1 MAKQHTARRGSGAA
15 ATKNQPGNQTPNTPD
30 INESEIARLK
40 VDQLRDRLRRRG
52 VTGTADM
59 RKPDLV
65 DALIQALR
73 EGRKTTRSR
82 AGSGSGRDRASSA
95 SGPGR
100 RGPGGRPGT
109 APRGRGTG
117 GEQPGNQTP
126 NTPEVNESEI
136 ARLTVD
142 QLRDRLRRRG
152 VTGTADM
159 RKPDLVDALIQA
171 LREGRKTTRSRGNSG
186 SHSSSSSGSRGSSG
200 STARRSGG
208 EQPGNQTPNTPEV
221 NESEIARLTVDQLRD
236 RLRRRGVTGTADM
249 RKPDLVDALIQALRE
264 GRKTTRSRGA
274 SGSHG
279 NSSSRG
285 GSGSHGNSGSRAS
298 SGSRGGSG
306 SATRRSATTVGA
318 APDATE
324 LADVERRAAELADV
338 APQAP
343 EVEEVER
350 RAAELEGAGTE
361 ATPLPALP
369 ASPADRTP
377 AARDEGA
384 RVPRRRSGAHDTVP
398 DDGDR
403 QPVRVTGD
411 ARSGASTVAAADRV
425 VASMVPPEVDRV
437 DEVVTPEGTMITTA
451 AGQAVESVD
460 SPPLPGTRKPRP

>member
-15 ATKNQPGNQTPNTPD
+15 ATRNQPGNQTPNTPD

-52 VTGTADM
+52 ITGTADM

-65 DALIQALR
+65 DALVQALR

-82 AGSGSGRDRASSA
+82 GGSGSGRDRASSA

-100 RGPGGRPGT
+100 RGTGGRPGT
-109 APRGRGTG
+109 APRGRGNG

-126 NTPEVNESEI
+126 NTPDVNESEI

-159 RKPDLVDALIQA
+159 RKPDLVDALVQA
-171 LREGRKTTRSRGNSG
+171 LREGRKTTRSGGGSG
-186 SHSSSSSGSRGSSG
+186 SQGGSG

-249 RKPDLVDALIQALRE
+249 RKPDLVDALVQALRE
-264 GRKTTRSRGA
+264 GRKTTRSG
-274 SGSHG
+274 
-279 NSSSRG
+279 G
-285 GSGSHGNSGSRAS
+285 GSGSQ
-298 SGSRGGSG
+298 GGSG
-306 SATRRSATTVGA
+306 STTRRSATPADA
-318 APDATE
+318 APDTTE
-324 LADVERRAAELADV
+324 LAEVERRAAELADV

-350 RAAELEGAGTE
+350 RAAELEGVGAE

-369 ASPADRTP
+369 ASPADR
-377 AARDEGA
+377 AQRDGKDGSSGA
-384 RVPRRRSGAHDTVP
+384 RVPRHRSGAHDAVA
-398 DDGDR
+398 DAGDR

-411 ARSGASTVAAADRV
+411 AGPGAASTVAAADRV

-437 DEVVTPEGTMITTA
+437 DEVVTPEGTMITTG

>member
-30 INESEIARLK
+30 VNESEIARLK

-59 RKPDLV
+59 RKPELV

-73 EGRKTTRSR
+73 EGRRTTRSR
-82 AGSGSGRDRASSA
+82 GSSGSGGGSGSAS
-95 SGPGR
+95 R
-100 RGPGGRPGT
+100 RST
-109 APRGRGTG
+109 

-152 VTGTADM
+152 VTGTTDM
-159 RKPDLVDALIQA
+159 RKPDLVDALVQA
-171 LREGRKTTRSRGNSG
+171 LVEGRKATRSRSG
-186 SHSSSSSGSRGSSG
+186 SGSGGGSGSRGSS
-200 STARRSGG
+200 A
-208 EQPGNQTPNTPEV
+208 
-221 NESEIARLTVDQLRD
+221 
-236 RLRRRGVTGTADM
+236 
-249 RKPDLVDALIQALRE
+249 
-264 GRKTTRSRGA
+264 SRA
-274 SGSHG
+274 SS
-279 NSSSRG
+279 
-285 GSGSHGNSGSRAS
+285 GSGSQPA

-306 SATRRSATTVGA
+306 STTRRSATPAGA

-324 LADVERRAAELADV
+324 LAEVERRAAELADV

-350 RAAELEGAGTE
+350 RAAELEGAGSE
-361 ATPLPALP
+361 ATTVPALP

-377 AARDEGA
+377 APGGGADGGTGA
-384 RVPRRRSGAHDTVP
+384 RVPRSRSGAHDVGT
-398 DDGDR
+398 GDR

-411 ARSGASTVAAADRV
+411 AGAASTLAAADRV

-437 DEVVTPEGTMITTA
+437 DEVVTPEGTMITTG